1 MVLQDLCIE
10 YFEVLLYI
18 SHMSTIH
25 RQIVPLLHSAL
36 RRFAAVVITGPR
48 RSGKTTL
55 LRTALP
61 RAQYVLLEDPDIQ
74 DRIRRDPRAFIE
86 SLRPPVI
93 FDEIQNTPQLLDYVR
108 TLVDARPRK
117 MGQWLFTG
125 SQEAPLMQGITE
137 SMAGRA
143 AILQLLPFSLFET
156 SKADPLLGG
165 FPEVVLRPRGRELWF
180 ASYLQTYIER
190 DVRLITNVRDLAGF
204 RRFLSLLASRHGQML
219 NRTDL
224 AAPLGVTVPTIS
236 EWLRILEIT
245 GQIILVPPY
254 FENFG
259 KRLVKS
265 PKMYWGD
272 AGLACHLLGIQS
284 QAELDRSPFL
294 GSIFE
299 GFIASEIL
307 KSQINRGQRKE
318 LYYFRD
324 QQGLEIDFLIPQP
337 NARFWLVEAKASKTV
352 QPSMATPMLSLSRV
366 AKDRATRRIVVYRK
380 SRTGAAF
387 TALTRG
393 AEALTLEQFSG
404 EINRG
409 KAS

>member
-1 MVLQDLCIE
+1 VTI
-10 YFEVLLYI
+10 YI
-18 SHMSTIH
+18 SHVKDIR
-25 RQIVPLLHSAL
+25 RQVTPFLSKAL
-36 RRFAAVVITGPR
+36 RRFPAVVVTGPR

-55 LRTALP
+55 LRSLVP
-61 RAQYVLLEDPDIQ
+61 DAQYVLLEDPDIQ
-74 DRIRRDPRAFIE
+74 DRVRRDPRAFIE

-117 MGQWLFTG
+117 MGRWLFTG

-143 AILQLLPFSLFET
+143 AILQLLSFSMAET
-156 SKADPLLGG
+156 NKADPLLGG

-190 DVRLITNVRDLAGF
+190 DVRLISNVRDLPTF

-219 NRTDL
+219 NRADL
-224 AAPLGVTVPTIS
+224 AAPLGVSVPTVS
-236 EWLRILEIT
+236 EWVRILEIT
-245 GQIILVPPY
+245 GQVIVVPPY

-265 PKMYWGD
+265 PKVYWGD
-272 AGLACHLLGIQS
+272 TGLACHLLGIQS
-284 QAELDRSPFL
+284 QAELERSPFF

-299 GFIASEIL
+299 GFVAAEIL
-307 KSQINRGQRKE
+307 KSQINRGKRKE

-324 QQGLEIDFLIPQP
+324 QQGLEIDFVVPQP

-352 QPSMATPMLSLSRV
+352 EPSMAAPMLSLARASG
-366 AKDRATRRIVVYRK
+366 DRATRRIVVYRK
-380 SRTGAAF
+380 SRTGPAY
-387 TALTRG
+387 TALAKG
-393 AEALTLEQFSG
+393 AEALTLKQFSG
-404 EINRG
+404 EINRE
-409 KAS
+409 KNS